1 MFVLDCCDCEVLYWV
16 VIIGGF
22 NSEIVQ
28 DVMLGVVEC
37 CFGND
42 FLLFLVEWLMDNG
55 LCYWVNEICQFVW
68 MLGFE
73 LKNMV
78 VWSLESNGIVESFV
92 KMIKCDYISIMFKLD
107 GLMVVKNFVEVF
119 EYYNEWYLY
128 SVLGYCLLWEYLW
141 QWVCN
146 GLSDNRCLEIQG

>member
-1 MFVLDCCDCEVLYWV
+1 
-16 VIIGGF
+16 
-22 NSEIVQ
+22 
-28 DVMLGVVEC
+28 
-37 CFGND
+37 
-42 FLLFLVEWLMDNG
+42 
-55 LCYWVNEICQFVW
+55 

-92 KMIKCDYISIMFKLD
+92 KTIKCDYISIMFKLD

-128 SVLGYCLLWEYLW
+128 SVLGYRSLWEYLW
-141 QWVCN
+141 
-146 GLSDNRCLEIQG
+146 